1 MRIALYGGSF
11 NPLHL
16 GHLSIAAY
24 VLSKGL
30 ADEFSFL
37 LNPHNPHKSRAEL
50 EDPQKRLSALRE
62 IVQEI
67 NSHIAR
73 RGAAGGPDGAGAAGG
88 ASRELLSVNDVEFYL
103 PEPLYTFETLEYLSA
118 RHRENEYL
126 LVIGAD
132 NAAKIERWYKWR
144 ELVEKY
150 KVLVYPRKGFDA
162 EQICREYGLTY
173 LPAPLVDISSTMI
186 RKEPNK
192 Q

>member
-73 RGAAGGPDGAGAAGG
+73 RD
-88 ASRELLSVNDVEFYL
+88 LLSVNDVEFYL

-118 RHRENEYL
+118 RHRENE
-126 LVIGAD
+126 
-132 NAAKIERWYKWR
+132 
-144 ELVEKY
+144 
-150 KVLVYPRKGFDA
+150 
-162 EQICREYGLTY
+162 
-173 LPAPLVDISSTMI
+173 
-186 RKEPNK
+186 
-192 Q
+192 

>member
-24 VLSKGL
+24 VLSKRL

-73 RGAAGGPDGAGAAGG
+73 RGAAGGPDAAGG
-88 ASRELLSVNDVEFYL
+88 AGGAGGAGRELLSVNDVEFYL
-103 PEPLYTFETLEYLSA
+103 PEPLYTFETLE
-118 RHRENEYL
+118 
-126 LVIGAD
+126 
-132 NAAKIERWYKWR
+132 
-144 ELVEKY
+144 
-150 KVLVYPRKGFDA
+150 
-162 EQICREYGLTY
+162 
-173 LPAPLVDISSTMI
+173 
-186 RKEPNK
+186 
-192 Q
+192 